1 MTELGKAGC
10 DTTDV
15 DEIIR
20 FNDDESGRDDW
31 LTYLTVEQV
40 ELHAFLQYFAEIGM
54 VDAVCLIFETNEMFF
69 LISIMVDIHMD
80 EVRVPVFHDAADA
93 SVADVES
100 LLVANTQATLLGN
113 FAGAALDDI
122 INSHGK
128 YQVNETIKSNFRE
141 KALEFCTCPWFDA
154 KKFYTDANLQ
164 AYNLQQVVDILFPR
178 TASQAQM
185 NAFRGEGI
193 YDRKKAILEPSFVCE
208 AMLTRLLPNLKLCC
222 NTP

>member
-80 EVRVPVFHDAADA
+80 EVRVPVLHDAADA

-100 LLVANTQATLLGN
+100 LLVGTVSMWDENGQFMWN
-113 FAGAALDDI
+113 I
-122 INSHGK
+122 S
-128 YQVNETIKSNFRE
+128 
-141 KALEFCTCPWFDA
+141 LEYGRDEDGERTGIV
-154 KKFYTDANLQ
+154 LQ
-164 AYNLQQVVDILFPR
+164 IFLR
-178 TASQAQM
+178 
-185 NAFRGEGI
+185 
-193 YDRKKAILEPSFVCE
+193 
-208 AMLTRLLPNLKLCC
+208 
-222 NTP
+222 